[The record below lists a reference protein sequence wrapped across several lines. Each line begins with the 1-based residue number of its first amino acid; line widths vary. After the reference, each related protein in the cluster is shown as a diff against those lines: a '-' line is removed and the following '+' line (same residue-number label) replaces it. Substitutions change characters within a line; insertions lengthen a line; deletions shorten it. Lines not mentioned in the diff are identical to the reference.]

1 MLKWRL
7 QHFGHLMWWA
17 NSLEKILMLG
27 KIQGKR
33 RRGQQMMRWLDSITE
48 SMDINLSKLQ
58 EIVEDREAWCA
69 AVQEGTKSQTWLS
82 DWTTSPA
89 FHRGMLSNCTHACML
104 NHFSCM
110 WLCNSMDCCTSP
122 TPSQDPLSMGFF
134 KARILEWLPCPSTGD
149 PPNPGTEPMS
159 LKSPASR
166 FFSTNTTWETTK
178 VLECPSKK

>member
-122 TPSQDPLSMGFF
+122 TPSQDPLCPWDSSRQEYWSGCH
-134 KARILEWLPCPSTGD
+134 ALLQGILLTQELNPCLLSLLQVGSLQLI
-149 PPNPGTEPMS
+149 PPGKP
-159 LKSPASR
+159 LKY
-166 FFSTNTTWETTK
+166 
-178 VLECPSKK
+178 